1 MASTYSPNLRIELIG
16 TGDQAGTWGN
26 TTNGT
31 DQYVLENAVS
41 GYQAI
46 PINSS
51 NQALTYVYGSTTSA
65 ASNQSV
71 FAFLQLTTG
80 TVTTAFNLYAPPTPK
95 SYVVYNNTTYTATI
109 YNSTAIGNTI
119 PAGAGVVIAAGATIT
134 VWSDGQNFR
143 AANTAAGNFLVEGN
157 LTVLGNDTEIGNF
170 SAANVFAAFEQATFT
185 GSISGNTLT
194 VPTGGVSVGS
204 VFVGQIISG
213 TGIAAATS
221 TNLTNPLSTTN
232 GSATVTVTQAGHGFS
247 NGTPVTIAGASAT
260 GGIPSTSLN
269 GTYSITYI
277 NANSYSFTAGAAA
290 SSTVSGDGGA
300 VTVTTPSTQI
310 TALGSGTGGAGT
322 YLVNISQT
330 VGSTTITG
338 SPAAIATTPAT
349 TDNSNNVA
357 TTAFVKNA
365 LSASGSF
372 VYPNVGIPNSTGA
385 AWGTSYNS
393 SNPIPVSF
401 GGTGLATLTSG
412 AVLVGNGTSV
422 PTAISPS
429 FANNVLASNGSVW
442 SSTPFSTLL
451 GTSAVTSFNGRTGP
465 VTPSSTDYSSYYYP
479 LSSNPSNYVT
489 SSALS
494 GYAQLSGTNN
504 FTGANTYSST
514 ASITATGTSAGNLR
528 IGVTYSTYSSG
539 LSATSLQLAGNG
551 VGVLFDPTTNTV
563 GFLNGFGGGSG
574 TYLSITPTS
583 GTVGLANNTLY
594 TTAVD
599 AIKGGSSTA
608 WIATSDIRLKNNIQ
622 DYTKGLDLLNQIKPR
637 TWVYNGKGGSTQ
649 GAEGLGVVADEIEQV
664 LPSVI
669 RTIPGKL
676 NPEDTETTDIKHV
689 DTTEITWLLVNAVKE
704 LSAKVTALEEQILNL
719 GVK

>member
-26 TTNGT
+26 TTNST
-31 DQYVLENAVS
+31 DQYVLESAIT
-41 GYQAI
+41 GYQQVTVT
-46 PINSS
+46 STS
-51 NQALTYVYGSTTSA
+51 QALTYVNGATTTAS
-65 ASNQSV
+65 SNQAI
-71 FAFLQLTTG
+71 FAFLSL
-80 TVTTAFNLYAPPTPK
+80 VTSGVSAPFNIYAPPNPK
-95 SYVVYNNTTYTATI
+95 SYVVYNNSSYAATI

-119 PAGAGVVIAAGATIT
+119 AAGLGVTIPAGATIT
-134 VWSDGQNFR
+134 IWSDGTNVQST
-143 AANTAAGNFLVEGN
+143 NTQTTGNFTVNGN
-157 LTVLGNDTEIGNF
+157 LTVTGNQTEIGNF
-170 SAANVFAAFEQATFT
+170 YAAGVFRAFTSASFT
-185 GSISGNTLT
+185 GSISGTTLT
-194 VPTGGVSVGS
+194 VTTVASGVLFQGMS
-204 VFVGQIISG
+204 ISG

-221 TNLTNPLSTTN
+221 TNLTDPLSTTS
-232 GSATVTVTQAGHGFS
+232 GSSTVTVTQTAHGFS
-247 NGTPVTIAGASAT
+247 SGTPVTISGAAAVGGISAANLNGTFTITVINSSSYSYTASASAT
-260 GGIPSTSLN
+260 
-269 GTYSITYI
+269 
-277 NANSYSFTAGAAA
+277 
-290 SSTVSGDGGA
+290 STVTLSGGA
-300 VTVTTPSTQI
+300 VIVSTPQTQI
-310 TALGSGTGGAGT
+310 SGYITGAGGLGT
-322 YLVNISQT
+322 YTVNVPQSAA
-330 VGSTTITG
+330 STTITG
-338 SPAAIATTPAT
+338 APAATASTPPT

-357 TTAFVKNA
+357 TTAFVKNVA
-365 LSASGSF
+365 AQAGSF
-372 VYPNVGIPNSTGA
+372 TYPSAGIANSTGA
-385 AWGTSYNS
+385 SWGTSFNNTT
-393 SNPIPVSF
+393 NPIPVSF

-412 AVLVGNGTSV
+412 AVLVGNGTSA

-494 GYAQLSGTNN
+494 GYAQLNSTNN
-504 FTGANTYSST
+504 FTGANNYSST
-514 ASITATGTSAGNLR
+514 ASITATGTSAGNQR

-551 VGVLFDPTTNTV
+551 IGVLFDTTTNTF

-574 TYLSITPTS
+574 TYLSITPIS
-583 GTVGLANNTLY
+583 GAIGLSNNTLY
-594 TTAVD
+594 TSAVD

-676 NPEDTETTDIKHV
+676 NPEDTEKTDIKHV